1 LEVAVRPASGD
12 AKRTA
17 RSLRSLATFLV
28 AAGAVLAIV
37 VAVFSLRDWLSP
49 PKHTWSVWTG
59 GALVAL
65 GVAAAVLWI
74 AGALLSR
81 RVHRERRDS
90 VASFLTP
97 SEREQVAEAIRKFES
112 STSGEIRVHLAARTG
127 GEPKATAARVFDRVG
142 MARTR
147 DRNGVLFFVSI
158 RDRRLAVIG
167 DRGIH
172 AAVPSDFWSSVI
184 ARVES
189 HFSQGRFADGLVDGI
204 GMAGNALSRH
214 FPPRPDD
221 VNELPDA
228 ITDSRTEEPE

>member
-1 LEVAVRPASGD
+1 MRPVSGD
-12 AKRTA
+12 AKRTV

-37 VAVFSLRDWLSP
+37 VAVFSLRDWLAP

-65 GVAAAVLWI
+65 SAAAALLWI

-90 VASFLTP
+90 VSSFLTP
-97 SEREQVAEAIRKFES
+97 PEREQVAAAIRQFEA
-112 STSGEIRVHLAARTG
+112 STSGEIRVHLAARTAG
-127 GEPKATAARVFDRVG
+127 APTAAAAKVFQRVG

-172 AAVPSDFWSSVI
+172 AAVPADFWSNVI
-184 ARVES
+184 ARVEA
-189 HFSQGRFADGLVDGI
+189 HFSQGRFAEGLIDGI
-204 GMAGNALSRH
+204 GMAGNALARH

-228 ITDSRTEEPE
+228 ITHSRTEEPD

>member
-1 LEVAVRPASGD
+1 MHPASGD
-12 AKRTA
+12 ARRTT
-17 RSLRSLATFLV
+17 RSLRTLATFLV
-28 AAGAVLAIV
+28 AAGAVLAVV
-37 VAVFSLRDWLSP
+37 VAVFSLRDWLAP

-65 GVAAAVLWI
+65 SIAAALLWI
-74 AGALLSR
+74 AGAILSR

-97 SEREQVAEAIRKFES
+97 LEREQVAAAIRKFES

-127 GEPKATAARVFDRVG
+127 DAPTAAAARVFHRVG

-167 DRGIH
+167 DSGIH
-172 AAVPSDFWSSVI
+172 AEVPADFWSSVI
-184 ARVES
+184 ARVEAR
-189 HFSQGRFADGLVDGI
+189 FAQGRFADGLIDGI
-204 GMAGNALSRH
+204 ELAGDALARH

-221 VNELPDA
+221 VNELPDS
-228 ITDSRTEEPE
+228 ITHSRTEEPE

>member
-1 LEVAVRPASGD
+1 MDIRSPLAGSIVAVTVEPG
-12 AKRTA
+12 
-17 RSLRSLATFLV
+17 RSVR
-28 AAGAVLAIV
+28 AGAVLAIV
-37 VAVFSLRDWLSP
+37 VAVFSLRDWLAFP
-49 PKHTWSVWTG
+49 RHTWSVWTG
-59 GALVAL
+59 GALIAL
-65 GVAAAVLWI
+65 SVAASLLWI

-97 SEREQVAEAIRKFES
+97 PEREQVAASIRKFEAN
-112 STSGEIRVHLAARTG
+112 TSGEIRVHLAARTG
-127 GEPKATAARVFDRVG
+127 DAPTAAAARVFHRVG

-158 RDRRLAVIG
+158 HDRRLAVIG

-172 AAVPSDFWSSVI
+172 AAVPVDFWSSVI
-184 ARVES
+184 ARVEA
-189 HFSQGRFADGLVDGI
+189 HFARGRFADGLIDGI
-204 GMAGNALSRH
+204 EMAGGALSRH

-228 ITDSRTEEPE
+228 ITHSRTEEPE